1 MKKTSLKQVFR
12 FLTLQVILTTLT
24 IFYFDRFLIR
34 FEYGF
39 DLIINNLLEDRL
51 RFYRFIP
58 YDFIKIDFY
67 LALFV
72 FIFLILLTTSKEYSY
87 VNEFDFAI
95 NKSFYSEF
103 LTIFLLWT
111 SSFLIFLQM
120 FRFTEVSRA
129 YLVIFV
135 IFVPILLTFLR
146 NSEALSSFLG
156 RSASDENYISFNIDE
171 NSVFR
176 NLRILKFRK
185 TLADY
190 QVETKNFHKEI
201 YEYINSLNKTNNIN
215 LVAINIE
222 EEINIDSEFEDY
234 LLNLNKKILL
244 ISKKP
249 VTFNNNFIYR
259 EEIVNGKFLTYIN
272 NDIQYGSRYILKRFI
287 DIFISIICIL
297 LFSPILLSVG
307 LYLLITDGR
316 PVVIKQNRV
325 GLHGKPFMMYK
336 FRTMKQNSHSERK
349 ELKDLNT
356 QKGPLFKIE
365 NDPRL
370 LRGAKH
376 IRKFSLDE
384 LPQFFNVLSGKM
396 SVVGPRPL
404 FVEDSETFNKDY
416 LRRLNVLPGITGL
429 LQIEDRNTDDFETW
443 FKYDLEYIENWSIA
457 LDLEIIIKTPF
468 SMFKREIQGK

>member
-297 LFSPILLSVG
+297 LFSPILLSLG

>member
-72 FIFLILLTTSKEYSY
+72 FIFLILLTSSKEYSY

>member
-1 MKKTSLKQVFR
+1 MKKTSIKQVFR
-12 FLTLQVILTTLT
+12 FLSLQVILTTLT
-24 IFYFDRFLIR
+24 ISYFDRFLIR

-39 DLIINNLLEDRL
+39 DLIINNLLEDRV

-72 FIFLILLTTSKEYSY
+72 FTFLILLTTSKEYSY

-135 IFVPILLTFLR
+135 VTVPILLTFLR

-185 TLADY
+185 ALAYY
-190 QVETKNFHKEI
+190 QVETKNFHKQ
-201 YEYINSLNKTNNIN
+201 INEHISTLNKTNNIN

-249 VTFNNNFIYR
+249 VIFNNNFIYR
-259 EEIVNGKFLTYIN
+259 EEIINGKFLTYVN

-297 LFSPILLSVG
+297 LFSPIFFSVG

-325 GLHGKPFMMYK
+325 GLHGKPFKMYK
-336 FRTMKQNSHSERK
+336 FRTMKQNSHSKRK

-370 LRGAKH
+370 LRGAKK
-376 IRKFSLDE
+376 IRNLVLMSYPSFLTSYQEKCQSL
-384 LPQFFNVLSGKM
+384 VLGHCLWKI
-396 SVVGPRPL
+396 V
-404 FVEDSETFNKDY
+404 K
-416 LRRLNVLPGITGL
+416 L
-429 LQIEDRNTDDFETW
+429 L
-443 FKYDLEYIENWSIA
+443 
-457 LDLEIIIKTPF
+457 IKTT
-468 SMFKREIQGK
+468 

>member
-1 MKKTSLKQVFR
+1 MKKTSLKQVLR
-12 FLTLQVILTTLT
+12 FLSLQVILTTLT

-95 NKSFYSEF
+95 NRSFYSEF

-468 SMFKREIQGK
+468 SMFKRDIRGK

>member
-1 MKKTSLKQVFR
+1 MNKNSIKQVFR
-12 FLTLQVILTTLT
+12 FLSLQVILTTLT
-24 IFYFDRFLIR
+24 ISYFDKFLIR

-39 DLIINNLLEDRL
+39 DLIINNLLEDRA

-111 SSFLIFLQM
+111 SSFLIFLQV

-171 NSVFR
+171 NSIFR

-185 TLADY
+185 ALADY
-190 QVETKNFHKEI
+190 QVETKNFHNEI
-201 YEYINSLNKTNNIN
+201 YEYINTLNKTNNIN

-249 VTFNNNFIYR
+249 VIFNNNFIYR
-259 EEIVNGKFLTYIN
+259 EEIVNGKFLTYVN

-287 DIFISIICIL
+287 DIFISTICIL
-297 LFSPILLSVG
+297 IFSPIFLSVG

-325 GLHGKPFMMYK
+325 GLHGKPFKMYK
-336 FRTMKQNSHSERK
+336 FRTMKQNSHSARK

-370 LRGAKH
+370 LRGAKK
-376 IRKFSLDE
+376 IRRFSLDE

-396 SVVGPRPL
+396 SIVGPRPL

-443 FKYDLEYIENWSIA
+443 FKYDLEYIENWSIS
-457 LDLEIIIKTPF
+457 LDLEIIIKTPI
-468 SMFKREIQGK
+468 SMFKRDIQGK

>member
-72 FIFLILLTTSKEYSY
+72 FIFLILLTSSKEYSY

-156 RSASDENYISFNIDE
+156 RSASDENFISFNIDE

>member
-201 YEYINSLNKTNNIN
+201 YKYINSLNKTNNIN

>member
-95 NKSFYSEF
+95 NRSFYSEF

>member
-156 RSASDENYISFNIDE
+156 RSASDENFISFNIDE

>member
-1 MKKTSLKQVFR
+1 
-12 FLTLQVILTTLT
+12 
-24 IFYFDRFLIR
+24 
-34 FEYGF
+34 
-39 DLIINNLLEDRL
+39 
-51 RFYRFIP
+51 
-58 YDFIKIDFY
+58 
-67 LALFV
+67 
-72 FIFLILLTTSKEYSY
+72 
-87 VNEFDFAI
+87 
-95 NKSFYSEF
+95 
-103 LTIFLLWT
+103 
-111 SSFLIFLQM
+111 M

-171 NSVFR
+171 NSIFR

-185 TLADY
+185 ALADY
-190 QVETKNFHKEI
+190 QVETKNFHNEI
-201 YEYINSLNKTNNIN
+201 YEYINTLNKKNNIN

-249 VTFNNNFIYR
+249 VIFNNNFIYR
-259 EEIVNGKFLTYIN
+259 EEIVNGKFLTYVN

-287 DIFISIICIL
+287 DIFISTICIL
-297 LFSPILLSVG
+297 IFSPIFLSVG

-325 GLHGKPFMMYK
+325 GLHGKPFKMYK
-336 FRTMKQNSHSERK
+336 FRTMKQNSHSARK

-370 LRGAKH
+370 LRGAKK
-376 IRKFSLDE
+376 IRRFSLDE

-396 SVVGPRPL
+396 SIVGPRPL

-443 FKYDLEYIENWSIA
+443 FKYDLEYIENWSIS
-457 LDLEIIIKTPF
+457 LDLEIIIKTPI
-468 SMFKREIQGK
+468 SMFKRDIQGK